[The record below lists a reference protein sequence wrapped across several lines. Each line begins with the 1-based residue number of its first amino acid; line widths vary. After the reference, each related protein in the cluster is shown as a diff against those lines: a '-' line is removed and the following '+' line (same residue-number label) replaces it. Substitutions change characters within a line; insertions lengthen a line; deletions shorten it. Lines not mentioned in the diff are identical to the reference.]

1 VMVSF
6 HKNSRPEWQEYEN
19 PPSVKNKLNE
29 PFLSILLGWIV
40 SHPYQ
45 NLGVDISFC
54 PRASVRLPS
63 RLNIYSH

>member
-1 VMVSF
+1 
-6 HKNSRPEWQEYEN
+6 
-19 PPSVKNKLNE
+19 VKNKLNE

-40 SHPYQ
+40 SNPYQ

-54 PRASVRLPS
+54 PRASARLPS